1 MRRIIVLV
9 LAAMLVMTATSCIR
23 KKEWNQPRNDLDL
36 LLSWMTGSFSSQQQ
50 ASEDSS
56 FIDVRLEMVPIWPE
70 RDDGYWLYVEQ
81 AAANA
86 LDQPYRQRVY
96 HLSQLNDSTQLSSVF
111 EIPEP
116 LRFAGQWRN
125 PDAFSVLTRDSLD
138 KLEGCTIY
146 LKRTS
151 DTAFEGSTDGRV
163 CHNDYRGAVYATS
176 EVRITEHRLSSWD
189 RGFDSTGTQVW
200 GSEKG
205 GYLFVKARR
214 E

>member
-1 MRRIIVLV
+1 MRRVVVFV
-9 LAAMLVMTATSCIR
+9 LAATLGVTAASCIR

-50 ASEDSS
+50 AVEDST
-56 FIDVRLEMVPIWPE
+56 FPDIRLEMVPIWPE

-81 AAANA
+81 AAATS

-96 HLSQLNDSTQLSSVF
+96 HLSQMNDSVLLNSVF
-111 EIPEP
+111 EIHQP

-125 PDAFSVLTRDSLD
+125 PDAFAILTRDSLD
-138 KLEGCTIY
+138 KLDGCTIH

-151 DTAFEGSTDGRV
+151 DTAFEGSTDSRA

-176 EVRITEHRLSSWD
+176 EMRITEHHLLSWD
-189 RGFDSTGTQVW
+189 RGFDSVGTQVW

-205 GYLFVKARR
+205 GYLFVKIRR